1 MRRTSTASM
10 LLGLALSLLGAPAPA
25 RADGSEGAPLSTPLG
40 RAQAGR
46 PAGTRGPELAV
57 SGQILLG
64 SSQTSATAMATLS
77 IPLERVV
84 QRTPASTTGLLAQ
97 AIGGPMPIGTPSLS
111 RELVQAAWRAAGLGP
126 TDSAL
131 TDLAA
136 RARWSALLPE
146 TRLRLLR
153 TDDQSARLV
162 TQDGED
168 PRTTSGTAQG
178 STWLEARLAWR
189 LDRLLFADEETTVER
204 LRLERQEARLRVA
217 TRALEHLAKW
227 QRAQVEARVA
237 PAGSLEAADALL
249 RAVEAEGALDVLTGG
264 WFADWRASPSRGP

>member
-1 MRRTSTASM
+1 VTH
-10 LLGLALSLLGAPAPA
+10 
-25 RADGSEGAPLSTPLG
+25 
-40 RAQAGR
+40 
-46 PAGTRGPELAV
+46 GPELAV

-97 AIGGPMPIGTPSLS
+97 VTGGQLPIGTPSLS

-131 TDLAA
+131 ADLAA

-153 TDDQSARLV
+153 TDDQSSRLV
-162 TQDGED
+162 AQDGED
-168 PRTTSGTAQG
+168 PRTTGGTSQG

-227 QRAQVEARVA
+227 QRAQVEARIA